1 MPTPFRD
8 LCNDLVTGLR
18 DEAPDR
24 TPSLLTTV
32 FGDVVTA
39 HGGEIWLGSLIKLL
53 APMGISERLVRTSV
67 NRLARDGWLQGMPQ
81 GRRSYYRLTER
92 ARRTSEQFE
101 QRIYHPVQ
109 RQWNGSW
116 RLVFTGTQGITAEQ
130 RAVLRK
136 RLGWLGFGTIAA
148 NVYAHPTTPLEP
160 LWELF
165 EQVGVE
171 RQVVVMEAAKHHQ
184 ALGLDNPDMARQC
197 FMLEPLQKEY
207 QAFTR
212 RYEALAK
219 AIQDNPRP
227 ANCEPEQGF
236 VLRTLLIHQ
245 FRRILLKDPDL
256 PAVLLPEPWAGY
268 RAQQLCGS
276 IYRAIHGR
284 SEQYIMAQGEH
295 RNGRFSATSKPYRGR
310 FRDPTLKLPAPQVTD
325 CCR

>member
-32 FGDVVTA
+32 FGDVVAA

-53 APMGISERLVRTSV
+53 APIGVSERLVRTSV
-67 NRLARDGWLQGMPQ
+67 NRLARDGWLRGIPQ

-92 ARRTSEQFE
+92 AQSVSKEFE

-116 RLVFTGTQGITAEQ
+116 RLVFTGTRGITAEQ

-136 RLGWLGFGTIAA
+136 RLAWLGFGSIAA

-160 LWELF
+160 LWELL

-171 RQVVVMEAAKHHQ
+171 RQVVVMAAAKQHR
-184 ALGLDNPDMARQC
+184 ALGLNNREMARQC
-197 FMLEPLQKEY
+197 FVLETLEQEY
-207 QAFTR
+207 LAFVR
-212 RYEALAK
+212 RFEALAK
-219 AIQDNPRP
+219 AIQDDPQP
-227 ANCEPEQGF
+227 ADCQPEQGF

-256 PAVLLPEPWAGY
+256 PAALLPEPWAGH
-268 RAQQLCGS
+268 RARQLCGS

-284 SEQYIMAQGEH
+284 SEQYIMARAEH
-295 RNGRFSATSKPYRGR
+295 REGYFSVTAKPYRGR
-310 FRDPTLKLPAPQVTD
+310 FRASPA
-325 CCR
+325 